1 MTLKNNFFIRYLLR
15 LFFSLAFLNLLLIA
29 AVLAEPLLSGAPA
42 QQVQAKSAVQQKKLS
57 LHFANIEVSELLK
70 ELARLGQTNFLI
82 SESIQGSIS
91 VDLHHIPWSSAVQ
104 SILASK
110 GLSMLRHGDIFWIGP
125 YAEINAF
132 QKHRREDAALPF
144 GGDHPQSPRQIL
156 IEARIVEADDRFAR
170 DLGAKL
176 SFLGEGASSHLQP
189 KMNAGFDLA
198 TSGLNGFNPISAAAT
213 LLSKNASGLLQAE
226 LSALEAQGQ
235 GKVISNPRIMT
246 SDQVKATIEQGTE
259 LPYQVSSQSGS
270 KLQFR
275 KANLRLEVIPKI
287 HPDGMIS
294 MLVGITKDT
303 IGMKTEQGYAI
314 DTKTLSSEVTV
325 ENGGTVIIGGIYQ
338 TTERE
343 DIVKV
348 PLLGDIPILGH
359 LFRHSAKLKDKKEL
373 LVFLTPTVLTKP

>member
-1 MTLKNNFFIRYLLR
+1 MSLNRHYLSCYAR
-15 LFFSLAFLNLLLIA
+15 LFGLLFLLWASHFVRAYADPSLNR
-29 AVLAEPLLSGAPA
+29 VLSGSH
-42 QQVQAKSAVQQKKLS
+42 QVTQATQAKTIS
-57 LHFANIEVSELLK
+57 LYFANIEVSALLK

-82 SESIQGSIS
+82 SESIQGTIS
-91 VDLHHIPWSSAVQ
+91 VDLQQIPWSSAVQ

-144 GGDHPQSPRQIL
+144 GGDHAQSPQQIL

-189 KMNAGFDLA
+189 KINSGFDL
-198 TSGLNGFNPISAAAT
+198 TGGGLNGFSPVSAAAT
-213 LLSKNASGLLQAE
+213 LLTKNASGLLQAE

-275 KANLRLEVIPKI
+275 KANLRLEVTPKI

-338 TTERE
+338 TIERE

-359 LFRHSAKLKDKKEL
+359 LFRHSAKLLDKKEL
-373 LVFLTPTVLTKP
+373 LVFLTPTVLSKP

>member
-1 MTLKNNFFIRYLLR
+1 MTLKNNLFIRYLLR

-176 SFLGEGASSHLQP
+176 SFLGEGASTHLQP
-189 KMNAGFDLA
+189 KVNAGFDLA

-213 LLSKNASGLLQAE
+213 LLSKNASSLLQAE

-373 LVFLTPTVLTKP
+373 LVFITPTVLTKP